1 MENEQKFITD
11 KIPISNSIITRTI
24 ITLSIISRWSSPDYN
39 IIIGFLLLF
48 FRGVNNSEKQ
58 KIISRVKVQLL
69 VISHLFGLLSLL
81 KNNSY
86 QTHGEETGEFWQS
99 LSFAH
104 NLTFYRFICEIM
116 LKINLCFVL
125 YKEFKANQGITK
137 DFLNFD
143 YKTKTEIV
151 NHNF

>member
-1 MENEQKFITD
+1 MEKEHQLITD
-11 KIPISNSIITRTI
+11 KIPISNSIITWTI
-24 ITLSIISRWSSPDYN
+24 IALSIISCCSSPDYN

-69 VISHLFGLLSLL
+69 VISLLFDILCIL

-86 QTHGEETGEFWQS
+86 WTHGEETSELWQS

-104 NLTFYRFICEIM
+104 NLAFYLFICEFL
-116 LKINLCFVL
+116 LKIYLCFGL
-125 YKEFKANQGITK
+125 YKDFKANQGITK
-137 DFLNFD
+137 DLLNFD
-143 YKTKTEIV
+143 YKAKTEIV
-151 NHNF
+151 NDNI